1 MINLSEISASKKIEP
16 PRILL
21 YGPPKTGKTT
31 FASQI
36 PGAIIL
42 DVEGGSGYQSVARI
56 TKDQLATYGQFLS
69 ALEALA
75 TQEHSFSTV
84 VIDTVDWLEQLI
96 FRQVCEESNAK
107 TIEEAAGGYGKGYVA
122 AYNLWKQV
130 LETLEY
136 LRTQKGMAILL
147 IAHSQIRKYSDPMRE
162 SYDIYGIKL
171 HDKDKGQS
179 SASMVREWCDC
190 ILFVN
195 QQTFVQKEDAGFNK
209 KTIKAKGGD
218 IIIHT
223 VAQPAFQAGNRWGL
237 PAEIPF
243 SWDAF
248 SNALNERMTNNG

>member
-56 TKDQLATYGQFLS
+56 TKDQLATYGDFLE
-69 ALEALA
+69 ALGALA
-75 TQEHSFSTV
+75 TQEHNFSTV

-96 FRQVCEESNAK
+96 FAQVAAEAK
-107 TIEEAAGGYGKGYVA
+107 VDAIEDIGYGKGYGT
-122 AYNLWKQV
+122 AYNLWKQT
-130 LETLEY
+130 LETLDW
-136 LRTQKGMAILL
+136 LRVNKGMAVLM
-147 IAHSQIRKYSDPMRE
+147 IAHSQIRKYSDPLRE
-162 SYDIYGIKL
+162 SYDIFGIKL

-179 SASMVREWCDC
+179 SASLVREWCDC

-195 QQTFVQKEDAGFNK
+195 QQVMEHKEDAGFNK
-209 KTIKAKGGD
+209 KVVKAKGGN

>member
-1 MINLSEISASKKIEP
+1 MISLSDRKPSKIFEP

-42 DVEGGSGYQSVARI
+42 DVEGGSGYQNVARI
-56 TKDQLATYGQFLS
+56 TKDELSNWGQFLD
-69 ALEALA
+69 ALGALA
-75 TQEHSFSTV
+75 TQEHSFTTV

-96 FRQVCEESNAK
+96 FAQVAAEAK
-107 TIEEAAGGYGKGYVA
+107 VDAIEDIGYGKGYGS
-122 AYNLWKQV
+122 AYNLWRQA
-130 LETLEY
+130 LQALDY
-136 LRTQKGMAILL
+136 LREQRGMAILL
-147 IAHSQIRKYSDPMRE
+147 IAHSQIRKYSDPLRE
-162 SYDIYGIKL
+162 SYDIFGIKL

-179 SASMVREWCDC
+179 SASLVREWCDC

-195 QQTFVQKEDAGFNK
+195 QQVMEHKEDAGFNK
-209 KTIKAKGGD
+209 KIVKAKGGN

-243 SWDAF
+243 SWEAF
-248 SNALNERMTNNG
+248 SNALNERMNNL